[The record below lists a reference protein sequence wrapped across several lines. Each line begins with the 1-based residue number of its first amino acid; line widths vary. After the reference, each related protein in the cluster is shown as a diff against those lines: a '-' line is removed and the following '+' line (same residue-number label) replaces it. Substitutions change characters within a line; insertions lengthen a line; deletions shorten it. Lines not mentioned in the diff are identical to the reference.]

1 MSRLVDLIKEKCSNG
16 VEYKNITVI
25 AETFIGLVTTMTKHY
40 TTDGVILL
48 HNSDIKENKIELKN
62 KIFLDRD
69 FAEKNKN
76 RMHKKGDIITV
87 HTGDVGTSA
96 IITDEFEGSLGF
108 ATIVSRIK
116 NQNIITP
123 EFLCYFLNS
132 GVSKKQI
139 YHTIKSDRSNL
150 NLKDFNKIMVP
161 IPPIEIQNEIV
172 HILKNFSKQSAELI
186 EELTKELEA
195 RQKQYE
201 YYRNKLLSFEKTAET
216 LDTLHT
222 HTHTHGYF
230 NEQKIKWLTIRELL
244 RDNGYIRGPF
254 GSALKKNDMVLS
266 GVPVYEQQHAIYNH
280 RLFRYYVTKEKAELL
295 KRFKVINNDLI
306 ISCSGTVGKISII
319 KESDIKGIINQA
331 LLILRLNTKIV
342 LPQYMKYYLES
353 TMGYSQI
360 TSNTNKSAQVN
371 ISKREDIEKISLP
384 VPGITEQQK
393 IVEILDKF
401 EKLTNDI
408 SEGLPAEIEARQK
421 QYECYRNKLLTFKE
435 LKTA

>member
-172 HILKNFSKQSAELI
+172 HILKNFSNQSAELI

-222 HTHTHGYF
+222 HTHTDTLM
-230 NEQKIKWLTIRELL
+230 N
-244 RDNGYIRGPF
+244 
-254 GSALKKNDMVLS
+254 KK
-266 GVPVYEQQHAIYNH
+266 
-280 RLFRYYVTKEKAELL
+280 
-295 KRFKVINNDLI
+295 
-306 ISCSGTVGKISII
+306 
-319 KESDIKGIINQA
+319 
-331 LLILRLNTKIV
+331 
-342 LPQYMKYYLES
+342 
-353 TMGYSQI
+353 
-360 TSNTNKSAQVN
+360 
-371 ISKREDIEKISLP
+371 
-384 VPGITEQQK
+384 
-393 IVEILDKF
+393 
-401 EKLTNDI
+401 
-408 SEGLPAEIEARQK
+408 
-421 QYECYRNKLLTFKE
+421 
-435 LKTA
+435 